1 MKEIS
6 HMNAFGIELPPPTAN
21 ELALEA
27 DITNLVDLLAV
38 LEGDD
43 TLADQVR
50 TATLRLAALVK
61 NRSANQIL
69 RIEHERLSA

>member
-6 HMNAFGIELPPPTAN
+6 HMNAFGIELPPPTVN

-27 DITNLVDLLAV
+27 DITNLIDLIAV

-43 TLADQVR
+43 ALADQVR

>member
-1 MKEIS
+1 
-6 HMNAFGIELPPPTAN
+6 MNIFGIELPEPTVN

-27 DITNLVDLLAV
+27 DIANLIDLIAV

-43 TLADQVR
+43 ALSAQLKI
-50 TATLRLAALVK
+50 ATLKLAALVK